1 MLIIDSKELRSVGS
15 ILTLQEG
22 AIIDAVDKELR
33 KVLENIE
40 DFSTEST
47 KKRKIKIE
55 LEFEP
60 SASRNSFNL
69 NATVSSTLAP
79 KSALQ
84 MSMDLRST
92 EDGRFILEELMKQ
105 AKGQLDIEGNEEEN
119 PEQLVY

>member
-47 KKRKIKIE
+47 K
-55 LEFEP
+55 
-60 SASRNSFNL
+60 
-69 NATVSSTLAP
+69 
-79 KSALQ
+79 
-84 MSMDLRST
+84 
-92 EDGRFILEELMKQ
+92 
-105 AKGQLDIEGNEEEN
+105 
-119 PEQLVY
+119 